1 MGDTELGL
9 AIAFYLYPCGL
20 FATLFS
26 LQLIRYRY
34 RDAGEPLTALDEKHV
49 QKTHRLYTNLIWI
62 FQLLLFP
69 LLLASIVLTVSA
81 AIARRNDIPAD
92 VNFPYT
98 AYLASHTGVL
108 LYFLAGLLPD
118 PDGPWTPTTAHCFSW
133 VAGVFL
139 EVVIASIFMSQQY
152 QIHVPLGLLDSLFG
166 LSLARVV
173 VLGIM
178 IALLICREYGLKGP
192 KQGSAS
198 ERQSLLENGNGT
210 NGYGSDNSK
219 QKTKKPRDAQS
230 AGWFDYFAGFRVL
243 FPYLWPSDSLLYQ
256 AIVIIC
262 LALMILQRAINVLVP
277 IQLGNLVAALGYGR
291 IPWKEII
298 LYVVYRSLQ
307 GQQGIIG
314 AGRAVLWIP
323 VSQSLLRR
331 LSCAA
336 FEHVLGLSMDFH
348 LSKKIGEVTSALS
361 RGSAMNSFLENFM
374 FNVFPMIFDIFVASV
389 VFFINYDAFYT
400 LIILVIM
407 WSYIFL
413 TIYMAKFRGRQRR
426 DMATKSREMEATK
439 TDAIIAFETVQH
451 NCAVDT
457 ETKRFEEYI
466 TVYQRAERLVQWSL
480 NGLNVTQSTIFSLGT
495 AMIVILSA
503 YKISMGQQTV
513 SEFVT
518 LITYFA
524 QIAAPLNFFGTF
536 YTMIQNSLIEAER
549 MLDLFKETS
558 GVVEKPDAVELQSPR
573 GEVKFDNVKF
583 SYQGKEPAIDGVTF
597 TIPPGTKTAIVG
609 ESGGGKSTCLKLLF
623 RFYDIE
629 SGSITVDGHD
639 IRDLTLLSLRKN
651 IGVVPQD
658 TVLFNATI
666 MYNLRYANPDASE
679 ADVLN
684 ACKAAN
690 IHDRI
695 LAFPDGYDT
704 KVGERGLKLSG
715 GERQRVAIARAI
727 IKNSRILLLDE
738 ATASLDSNTEREIQ
752 AALEMVTEGRTTITI
767 AHRLSTITTSDQIIV
782 VHQGKVVER
791 GTHKELLGLEGRYFT
806 MWEKQT
812 RTDKDV
818 AKAPEVKE

>member
-1 MGDTELGL
+1 MADTELGL

-20 FATLFS
+20 LLTLFS
-26 LQLIRYRY
+26 SQLVRYRY
-34 RDAGEPLTALDEKHV
+34 RDADEPSATIN
-49 QKTHRLYTNLIWI
+49 QKKDQKAHRLYTKLIWI
-62 FQLLLFP
+62 FQLLLSP
-69 LLLASIVLTVSA
+69 LLLASIVLTLGA
-81 AIARRNDIPAD
+81 AITRRNEIPEDI
-92 VNFPYT
+92 NFPYT

-118 PDGPWTPTTAHCFSW
+118 PDGPWTPTTSHCFAW
-133 VAGVFL
+133 VVGVLL
-139 EVVIASIFMSQQY
+139 ECVVASVFMSQQHR
-152 QIHVPLGLLDSLFG
+152 IHVPLGLLDSLFG
-166 LSLARVV
+166 LSLARIVI
-173 VLGIM
+173 LGIM
-178 IALLICREYGLKGP
+178 IALLICREYELKGKRGP
-192 KQGSAS
+192 ES
-198 ERQSLLENGNGT
+198 ERQSLLENGNSP
-210 NGYGSDNSK
+210 NGYGSDSYK
-219 QKTKKPRDAQS
+219 QKPKKPRDAQS

-243 FPYLWPSDSLLYQ
+243 FPYLWPSDSHLYQ

-262 LALMILQRAINVLVP
+262 LSLMILQRVINVLVP

-314 AGRAVLWIP
+314 AGRSVLWIP

-374 FNVFPMIFDIFVASV
+374 FNVFPMIFDIFVASI
-389 VFFINYDAFYT
+389 VFFIRYDAFYT

-426 DMATKSREMEATK
+426 DMATKSREMEAVK
-439 TDAIIAFETVQH
+439 TDAIIAYETVQH
-451 NCAVDT
+451 NCAVAS
-457 ETKRFEEYI
+457 ETRRFEEYI
-466 TVYQRAERLVQWSL
+466 SVYQHAERIVQWSL
-480 NGLNVTQSTIFSLGT
+480 NGLNVTQSTIFSLG
-495 AMIVILSA
+495 
-503 YKISMGQQTV
+503 QQTV

-524 QIAAPLNFFGTF
+524 QISAPLNFFGTF
-536 YTMIQNSLIEAER
+536 YTAIQNSLIEAER

-558 GVVEKPDAVELQSPR
+558 GVVEKPDATELPSPL
-573 GEVKFDNVKF
+573 GEVKFNNVKF
-583 SYQGKEPAIDGVTF
+583 SYQGKEPAIGDISF

-623 RFYDIE
+623 RFYDVD

-639 IRDLTLLSLRKN
+639 IRDLTLLSLRKH

-679 ADVLN
+679 ADVFN

-690 IHDRI
+690 IHERI
-695 LAFPDGYDT
+695 LAFPEQYNT

-727 IKNSRILLLDE
+727 LKNCRILLLDE

-752 AALEMVTEGRTTITI
+752 AALETVTEGRTTITI
-767 AHRLSTITTSDQIIV
+767 AHRLSTITNSDQIIV

-791 GTHKELLGLEGRYFT
+791 GTHKELLGLQGRYFA

-812 RTDKDV
+812 RTEKD
-818 AKAPEVKE
+818 ATETPNAEE